1 MLMKNM
7 DSLQQF
13 MRYFEPHCLERD
25 GQTTCYVSA
34 LEYPLENDALDALG
48 DEGFLRKPPQE
59 VSLKY
64 AQWNDADQKER
75 WILHNTERPG
85 AYPVWVVKV

>member
-1 MLMKNM
+1 MTNM

-25 GQTTCYVSA
+25 GQRVCYVSA

-48 DEGFLRKPPQE
+48 EEGLLQEPPQKI
-59 VSLKY
+59 SLKY
-64 AQWNDADQKER
+64 AQWSEVDQKER
-75 WILHNTERPG
+75 WILHPSERSG
-85 AYPVWVVKV
+85 AYPVWVITV